1 MSKQIL
7 VSIGREFGSGGHEI
21 AAKIAEHFQIPLYD
35 RNLLEDVAV
44 EKGINAGALEPYD
57 ERPKKHVISRTVR
70 NLSNSNEQ
78 NVNEMQ
84 FDYLRQKANSG
95 ESFVVVG
102 RCSEIVLQDNPNLV
116 SIFVLAQ
123 QECKLERVMR
133 LYSLGKNE
141 ALQKMA
147 HQDKSRKAFHNQ
159 YSKYPWGDSRNY
171 HLCINSSALGV
182 EKTAEY
188 LIAFIEAKS
197 ACTGE

>member
-95 ESFVVVG
+95 RRQQRTR
-102 RCSEIVLQDNPNLV
+102 RCWPSAGDNQT
-116 SIFVLAQ
+116 A
-123 QECKLERVMR
+123 
-133 LYSLGKNE
+133 
-141 ALQKMA
+141 
-147 HQDKSRKAFHNQ
+147 SR
-159 YSKYPWGDSRNY
+159 
-171 HLCINSSALGV
+171 
-182 EKTAEY
+182 
-188 LIAFIEAKS
+188 
-197 ACTGE
+197 

>member
-35 RNLLEDVAV
+35 RNLLEDVAA
-44 EKGINAGALEPYD
+44 EKGINASALERYD

-84 FDYLRQKANSG
+84 FDYLLHKANSG

-102 RCSEIVLQDNPNLV
+102 RCSEIVLQDNPNLI

-123 QECKLERVMR
+123 PECKLERVMR
-133 LYSLGKNE
+133 LYQLGKNE

-171 HLCINSSALGV
+171 HLCINSSALGID
-182 EKTAEY
+182 KTAEY